1 MNPTL
6 AIICVEDE
14 PEVLD
19 SIILD
24 LEMYEDVFQL
34 EAATSVNDALSIMKR
49 LDEND
54 IPIALFICDHL
65 MPEKT
70 GVDFLIELNQNP
82 LYKSSAKMLLT
93 GQAGLNDTVKA
104 LNQGGLDYYLA
115 KPWKRDEFQH
125 IVNKLLTEF
134 VIKRVKN
141 LLPYMSVLD
150 AEKLSNAI
158 RDSNTLTDF

>member
-19 SIILD
+19 SIIRD
-24 LEMYEDVFQL
+24 LEIYEDVFQL

-54 IPIALFICDHL
+54 ISIALFICDHL

-70 GVDFLIELNQNP
+70 GVDFLIEMNQNSK
-82 LYKSSAKMLLT
+82 YKSSAKMLLT
-93 GQAGLNDTVKA
+93 GQAGLSDTVKA

-115 KPWKRDEFQH
+115 KPWNRNEFQQ
-125 IVNKLLTEF
+125 IVNNLLTDF

-141 LLPYMSVLD
+141 LLPFMSVLD

>member
-24 LEMYEDVFQL
+24 LEMYEEVFQL

-70 GVDFLIELNQNP
+70 GVDFLIEMNQNP
-82 LYKSSAKMLLT
+82 MYESSSKMLLT

-104 LNQGGLDYYLA
+104 LNEGGLDYYLA
-115 KPWKRDEFQH
+115 KPWDRVEFQQ
-125 IVNKLLTEF
+125 IVNKLLTDF

-141 LLPYMSVLD
+141 LLPFMSLLD
-150 AEKLSNAI
+150 AEKLSNSI
-158 RDSNTLTDF
+158 RDKNSITDF